1 MQKIIHLIDVVGAS
15 RFLRYVLVFL
25 CVTLLALI
33 YDLNGY
39 KNQTTQEGMD
49 AAQLARNLATGKG
62 YTTQFIRPFS
72 LFLLQRTA
80 GQTTGSTTN
89 QNAGAALLHAP
100 VPDISNP
107 PLYPL
112 ALAGL
117 MKVVPFHFD
126 VELKKPF
133 WSVVDAADASG
144 GRMFW
149 RHQPDFVIAVFNQA
163 LLVLVVLLA
172 FWWARRLF
180 DAAVA
185 WTAAFL
191 LFGTELLWKFSV
203 SGLPTMLLL
212 LIFMCLVWCLTWLE
226 SELEEPRWGR
236 AGLLLLGAA
245 VGLLLGLGG
254 LTSYAFALLIVPV
267 LIWLAIYARGQAV
280 PVGLVA
286 VTGLL
291 LVLGPWLI
299 RNYNLSGVPFGTAS
313 YKILEGT
320 AVFPGHRLE
329 RSLNPTVQV
338 YPALLWQK
346 LFVNAREVVEK
357 NLFELGGSV
366 WLTVFFVSG
375 LMVGFRKPSLRRLRH
390 FLLLSFGVLLAAQAL
405 GRTQLTAD
413 SPGINSENLLVLLLP
428 LVVIF
433 GVAMFFVLLD
443 QIQFPAAELR
453 IYSQGLLGVLVVL
466 PLFSS
471 LLFGRTSP
479 VVYPPYHPPVIQ
491 QAAAWMHEDE
501 WLMSDIPWAVA
512 WYGNRPCAWLSLS
525 AVPRAGVANAREDFI
540 SFNERKPIHALYLTP
555 LTVDGR
561 FLTDWVRP
569 AENSWGAFITQCL
582 ILKEVPDS
590 FPLHE
595 MPTGFL
601 PEQLFLADAK
611 RWQTRAA
618 EKPAGKLGE

>member
-1 MQKIIHLIDVVGAS
+1 MQRLIHLLDVVGAS
-15 RFLRYVLVFL
+15 RFLRYVLVLL

-39 KNQTTQEGMD
+39 KNLATQEGMD
-49 AAQLARNLATGKG
+49 AAQLGRNLATGKG
-62 YTTQFIRPFS
+62 YTTQFIRPFG

-80 GQTTGSTTN
+80 AEKVGLTHPET
-89 QNAGAALLHAP
+89 AGAAWLNGP

-107 PLYPL
+107 PLYPVV
-112 ALAGL
+112 LAGL
-117 MKVVPFHFD
+117 MKLFPFRFS

-133 WSVVDAADASG
+133 WSVVDPAADVPG

-149 RHQPDFVIAVFNQA
+149 RHAPDFWIAVFNQV

-172 FWWARRLF
+172 FLWARRLF

-185 WTAAFL
+185 WTSAFF
-191 LFGTELLWKFSV
+191 LFGTELLWRFSV

-212 LIFMCLVWCLTWLE
+212 LIFMGLIWCLTWLE
-226 SELEEPRWGR
+226 SELSEPRWGR
-236 AGLLLLGAA
+236 AGLLWLGAA

-254 LTSYAFALLIVPV
+254 LTSYAFAILIVPV
-267 LIWLAIYARGQAV
+267 LIWLAIYARAQAL
-280 PVGLVA
+280 PVGLA
-286 VTGLL
+286 VLAGLV
-291 LVLGPWLI
+291 LVLGPWVI
-299 RNYNLSGVPFGTAS
+299 RNYNLSGVPFGTAT
-313 YKILEGT
+313 YQILEGT
-320 AVFPGHRLE
+320 ALFPGHRLE
-329 RSLNPTVQV
+329 RSLNPTLQV
-338 YPALLWQK
+338 YPAMLWQK
-346 LFVNAREVVEK
+346 LLVNSRELLEK
-357 NLFELGGSV
+357 NLLELGGSV
-366 WLTVFFVSG
+366 WTSIFFVAG
-375 LMVGFRKPSLRRLRH
+375 LMVGFRRPALRRLRH
-390 FLLLSFGVLLAAQAL
+390 FLLLSFGALLVAQAL

-453 IYSQGLLGVLVVL
+453 LYSRGLFGVLVCL
-466 PLFSS
+466 PLVSTVLFS
-471 LLFGRTSP
+471 RTAP

-512 WYGNRPCAWLSLS
+512 WYGNRACVWLSLNT
-525 AVPRAGVANAREDFI
+525 VPRSGVAGAQEDFI
-540 SFNERKPIHALYLTP
+540 SFNELKPIHALYLTP
-555 LTVDGR
+555 LTLDGR

-601 PEQLFLADAK
+601 PEQLFLSDAK
-611 RWQTRAA
+611 RWQTKEA
-618 EKPAGKLGE
+618 EKPAVK

>member
-1 MQKIIHLIDVVGAS
+1 MQKIIHLIDAVGAS
-15 RFLRYVLVFL
+15 RALRYVLVFL

-80 GQTTGSTTN
+80 GNTDATN
-89 QNAGAALLHAP
+89 SSATALLHAP

-112 ALAGL
+112 VLAGV
-117 MKVVPFHFD
+117 MKVFPFHFKVD
-126 VELKKPF
+126 LKTPF
-133 WSVVDAADASG
+133 WSVVDPGDASG

-149 RHQPDFVIAVFNQA
+149 RHQPDFVIAVFNQG

-185 WTAAFL
+185 WTAAFI

-212 LIFMCLVWCLTWLE
+212 LIFMGLVWCLTWLE
-226 SELEEPRWGR
+226 SELEEPRRGR
-236 AGLLLLGAA
+236 SGLLLLGAA

-280 PVGLVA
+280 PVGLAVVA
-286 VTGLL
+286 G
-291 LVLGPWLI
+291 LVLVMGPWLI

-313 YKILEGT
+313 CKILEGT

-338 YPALLWQK
+338 YPSLLGQK
-346 LFVNAREVVEK
+346 LFANAREVVEK
-357 NLFELGGSV
+357 NLFELGGSA

-390 FLLLSFGVLLAAQAL
+390 FLLLSFGVLLAVQAL

-443 QIQFPAAELR
+443 QIQFPAVELR
-453 IYSQGLLGVLVVL
+453 IYSQGLLGVLVCL

-479 VVYPPYHPPVIQ
+479 VVYPPYHPLVIQ
-491 QAAAWMHEDE
+491 QSAGLLKENEWM
-501 WLMSDIPWAVA
+501 MSDIPWAVA
-512 WYGNRPCAWLSLS
+512 WYGNRQAVWLSLN
-525 AVPRAGVANAREDFI
+525 VEPRAGVANAHEDFYSI
-540 SFNERKPIHALYLTP
+540 NELKPLAALYLTP
-555 LTVDGR
+555 LTLDGR
-561 FLTDWVRP
+561 FLTDWIRP
-569 AENSWGAFITQCL
+569 AENSWGTFITQCL
-582 ILKEVPDS
+582 IAKEVPDN
-590 FPLHE
+590 FPLHA
-595 MPTGFL
+595 MPPDYL
-601 PEQLFLADAK
+601 PEQLLLLDSR
-611 RWQTRAA
+611 RW
-618 EKPAGKLGE
+618 

>member
-1 MQKIIHLIDVVGAS
+1 MQKMIHLIDVVGAS
-15 RFLRYVLVFL
+15 RLLRYVLVFL

-72 LFLLQRTA
+72 LFLLQRA
-80 GQTTGSTTN
+80 AGSTEATSN
-89 QNAGAALLHAP
+89 TAALLLNAP
-100 VPDISNP
+100 VPDITNP
-107 PLYPL
+107 PLYP
-112 ALAGL
+112 AVLAGL
-117 MKVVPFHFD
+117 MKVVPFHFAVD
-126 VELKKPF
+126 LRKPF
-133 WSVVDAADASG
+133 WSVVDVTAEVPGS
-144 GRMFW
+144 RMFW
-149 RHQPDFVIAVFNQA
+149 RYQPDFMIAVFNQV
-163 LLVLVVLLA
+163 LLVLVVMLA
-172 FWWARRLF
+172 FGWARRLF
-180 DAAVA
+180 DAPVA
-185 WTAAFL
+185 WTSAFF
-191 LFGTELLWKFSV
+191 LFGTELLWKFSA

-212 LIFMCLVWCLTWLE
+212 LIFMGLVWCLTLLE
-226 SELEEPRWGR
+226 EELSEPRWGQT
-236 AGLLLLGAA
+236 GVPLLGAA
-245 VGLLLGLGG
+245 AGLLLGLGG
-254 LTSYAFALLIVPV
+254 LTSYAFAVLLVPV
-267 LIWLAIYARGQAV
+267 LIWLLIYAGERTV
-280 PVGLVA
+280 PVCLAVVA
-286 VTGLL
+286 GLL
-291 LVLGPWLI
+291 LVMGPWLI
-299 RNYNLSGVPFGTAS
+299 RNYHLSGVPFGTAS

-329 RSLNPTVQV
+329 RSLNPMVQV
-338 YPALLWQK
+338 YPSLLWQK
-346 LFVNAREVVEK
+346 LFTNAREVVEK
-357 NLFELGGSV
+357 NLFDLGGGV

-375 LMVGFRKPSLRRLRH
+375 LMVGFRNPSLRRLRH
-390 FLLLSFGVLLAAQAL
+390 FLLLSFGVLLVAQAL

-453 IYSQGLLGVLVVL
+453 IYSQGLLGLLVCL
-466 PLFSS
+466 PLFSA
-471 LLFGRTSP
+471 LLFGRTPP

-491 QAAAWMHEDE
+491 QASAWMKEDE

-512 WYGNRPCAWLSLS
+512 WYGQRPCVWLSLS
-525 AVPRAGVANAREDFI
+525 TVPRAGVANAHEDFI
-540 SFNERKPIHALYLTP
+540 SFNELKPIHALYLTP

-582 ILKEVPDS
+582 IVKEVPDN

-601 PEQLFLADAK
+601 PEQLFLADAT
-611 RWQTRAA
+611 RWQTRVA
-618 EKPAGKLGE
+618 EKPAGKSGE